1 MCPHCLFTVVSPG
14 RDLEHATCQTSHYL
28 SFKCVAAFFLKWM
41 VIQLSFPFFFFF
53 FVREWFA
60 TRSHEYQPCKE
71 ELVCLKIIESFLST
85 SANITC
91 THDFKGW
98 LPEFLVS

>member
-1 MCPHCLFTVVSPG
+1 MSSLSIHGGVARKGPRTC
-14 RDLEHATCQTSHYL
+14 DLSDIPL
-28 SFKCVAAFFLKWM
+28 P
-41 VIQLSFPFFFFF
+41 VIQMCSGILFKMDGYSTFLSFFFFF